1 MRSPLRPRF
10 RSLAFC
16 LVLLGAG
23 YVLGATLHSPAALH
37 AQQDTPIDDYDD
49 SLTLTINTL
58 YGNLQELQKSLE
70 AERKH
75 SSAVDGPNA
84 FALMVGGTDAV
95 RDLEEDRGVDPET
108 FAALYA
114 GRAAPSV
121 FPHLGTDDKGRVT
134 YKGKVVRMYS
144 RERLKRLY
152 RRRDLLTNEST
163 Q

>member
-1 MRSPLRPRF
+1 MRSLPSPRLRKF
-10 RSLAFC
+10 SVC
-16 LVLLGAG
+16 LVLLGVG
-23 YVLGATLHSPAALH
+23 YLLGATQAPATLH
-37 AQQDTPIDDYDD
+37 AQQDTPISDYED
-49 SLTLTINTL
+49 SLILTINTM
-58 YGNLQELQKSLE
+58 YGNMQELQKSLE

-75 SSAVDGPNA
+75 TSAVSGPNA
-84 FALMVGGTDAV
+84 FALLVGGTDAI

-121 FPHLGTDDKGRVT
+121 FPHLGTDEKGRVT

-152 RRRDLLTNEST
+152 RRRDLLTNEAAN
-163 Q
+163 